1 MKITYSKKTVPVR
14 FDEIKVGQCFMDSEG
29 GVCLKVSNNIDCYNV
44 FAFSNERL
52 YLFYASTAVVPIE
65 AELIVHAEER

>member
-14 FDEIKVGQCFMDSEG
+14 FDEIKAGQCFMDSY
-29 GVCLKVSNNIDCYNV
+29 GVCLKVSNDMDCYNA
-44 FAFSNERL
+44 FAFRNEKL
-52 YLFYASTAVVPIE
+52 YHFPASITVVPIE